1 MSLNVG
7 LQEDLERSIARKLE
21 DVISRILE
29 KQDRM
34 AEFLRG
40 AIQNDMNTVMSRSDM
55 VVAPRHG
62 VKSGVG
68 SLKDAM
74 EVLYERY

>member
-1 MSLNVG
+1 M
-7 LQEDLERSIARKLE
+7 
-21 DVISRILE
+21 ISRILE

-55 VVAPRHG
+55 VVVPWLRKPR
-62 VKSGVG
+62 SR
-68 SLKDAM
+68 L
-74 EVLYERY
+74 L